1 MKSAEERFKV
11 YNPIIYCF
19 LILQA
24 IVIGLTTRS
33 AFYPF
38 LLVFIATLAEWI
50 LSTILGKQGWMTG
63 TWITLAVIVFP
74 VYWSFKSSGGYHLSP
89 ADLLIE
95 TTALGIGWLSLLLIS
110 WIRFRKV
117 HWWMLIPAFSLIS
130 LIYGVSPDQFN
141 WLDLI
146 FYSGLAIGMGL
157 LIWGIGRK
165 LFGLIIAGSIV
176 LSMGTGI
183 GFSWT
188 RLMIDSPVAQT
199 GIMLIWF
206 GLGWVLI
213 TISSRV
219 IWDHFIWWPLI
230 PGGVQVMVGAGTYI
244 AGYLTQ
250 AEKGITNPIF
260 ISSFLFGIY
269 IFIYRVGFRR

>member
-1 MKSAEERFKV
+1 MRSSEERFGII
-11 YNPIIYCF
+11 NPIVYGFI
-19 LILQA
+19 ILQA
-24 IVIGLTTRS
+24 VIIGFTTKNTS
-33 AFYPF
+33 IP
-38 LLVFIATLAEWI
+38 LMIILVATLTEWI
-50 LSTILGKQGWMTG
+50 LGIILGKQGW
-63 TWITLAVIVFP
+63 ITSTTITMAAVFLPVFR
-74 VYWSFKSSGGYHLSP
+74 SFQNSGSLQLVSS
-89 ADLLIE
+89 DLLIE
-95 TTALGIGWLSLLLIS
+95 AVALGLGWLALLLLS
-110 WIRFRKV
+110 WIRFKKV
-117 HWWMLIPAFSLIS
+117 HWWMLMPALTLIS
-130 LIYGVSPDQFN
+130 LIYGVSSSAFS

-146 FYSGLAIGMGL
+146 FYTGLAVGMGL

-165 LFGLIIAGSIV
+165 MFGLIIAGSIV

-188 RLMIDSPVAQT
+188 RLLINSPVAQT
-199 GIMLIWF
+199 GVMLVWF

-250 AEKGITNPIF
+250 AQKGITNPIF